1 MKKKHTAFW
10 IAFPIGV
17 ALIIAVTVF
26 FLDLANPSIFWLVI
40 AILNVVALIVLSI
53 LFLNKRMWIRLLPW
67 AGFLTLTASMVVAA
81 PGSAGIAVFPA
92 VETSNPT
99 YTQVLNIEKGQIK
112 GVYNQD
118 QSVEVYAG
126 IPYAKPPVGEYRWR
140 EPQDLEPWNG
150 IKTCDYFGARSMQP
164 GSNDIVDSI
173 VDMYAEKSWHPDFT
187 PRPKQNMSEDSLYL
201 NVWKPAGNLTNL
213 PVLVFIHGGSLTSGS
228 SATLDYNGEA
238 MAKKGV
244 IMVTIQYRLGVF
256 GYFAHPELKQE
267 SAARLGGEGTTG
279 NYGLLDQIKALEWVN
294 KNIGA
299 FGGDKNNVT
308 IAGESAGS
316 SSVSALCVTPLL
328 RGKGYFKN
336 AIGESSSI
344 LLENPP
350 HTYRP
355 YEQAIKMGQ
364 NIVKEFGAASVAELR
379 SIPAEALVK
388 TKYTNSAM
396 TLDGYALDELP
407 VEAYKA
413 GKNNESALLNGY
425 NIKEADAFVIA
436 QYLLSPHTKDNI
448 KGRLETYFDAETAAK
463 IVNLY
468 AAKIEKDAAAAFNE
482 IISVYWFIHPH
493 HRWSELAC
501 DLGLPVYRYQ
511 FTKENGYYGTYHSG
525 EMIYCYGN
533 IERSQHRFAYNDE
546 DLALSE
552 KMLSYW
558 ANFAKTGNPN
568 GEGLPQWSR
577 YNESKGYVME
587 LGQHVG
593 RIDDQ
598 YKDLYPII
606 EEFEAKKANQPV
618 SAA

>member
-53 LFLNKRMWIRLLPW
+53 LFINKRMWIRLLPW

-81 PGSAGIAVFPA
+81 PGSAGIAIFPA

-150 IKTCDYFGARSMQP
+150 IKTCDYFGPKSMQP
-164 GSNDIVDSI
+164 GSNDIADSI
-173 VDMYAEKSWHPDFT
+173 VDLYAEKSWHPDFT

-201 NVWKPAGNLTNL
+201 NVWKPAGNQTNL
-213 PVLVFIHGGSLTSGS
+213 PVLVFIHGGSLTNGS

-355 YEQAIKMGQ
+355 YEQAIKTGQ
-364 NIVKEFGAASVAELR
+364 NILKEFGATSIAQLR
-379 SIPAEALVK
+379 SVPAEALVK
-388 TKYTNSAM
+388 TQYANSAM

-407 VEAYKA
+407 INAYKA

-425 NIKEADAFVIA
+425 NVKEADAFITA

-463 IVNLY
+463 IVDLY
-468 AAKIEKDAAAAFNE
+468 ATKIEKDPVAAFNE
-482 IISVYWFIHPH
+482 IISVYWFIQPH

-533 IERSQHRFAYNDE
+533 IERSHHRFAYNDE

-577 YNESKGYVME
+577 YNESKGFVME